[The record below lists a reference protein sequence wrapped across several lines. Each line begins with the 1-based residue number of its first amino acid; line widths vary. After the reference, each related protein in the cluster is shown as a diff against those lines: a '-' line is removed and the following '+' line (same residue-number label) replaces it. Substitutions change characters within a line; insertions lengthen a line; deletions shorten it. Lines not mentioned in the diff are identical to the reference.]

1 MITSDLA
8 IVVSVGVIALA
19 AALYVL
25 TKIFFSKRVI
35 FTLIS
40 QYQQ

>member
-19 AALYVL
+19 AALYV
-25 TKIFFSKRVI
+25 FQKRARAHE
-35 FTLIS
+35 
-40 QYQQ
+40 